1 MNHCQTLDEKQLLL
15 LLKEGDEHAF
25 FEIYHLYKEQIG
37 YRLLR
42 LLRSDELAEEVLQDV
57 FMKVWSGRKSIDET
71 LSFKAYL
78 HRIAQNLVI
87 DLMRRATKE
96 RTIYDHIMATTSE
109 LYSHIE
115 ENIFKKENEQLLY
128 QVIDMLPP
136 QRKKV
141 FLLFKIEGKSYKEI
155 SEELGISAST
165 IKEHIQK
172 ATLFVKERL
181 TTTSG
186 LHLLLLVYLTMD

>member
-1 MNHCQTLDEKQLLL
+1 MNQCHTLDEKQLLS
-15 LLKEGDEHAF
+15 LLKEGDENAF
-25 FEIYHLYKEQIG
+25 FEIYHLYKDRIG

-57 FMKVWSGRKSIDET
+57 FMKVWAGRENIDPE
-71 LSFKAYL
+71 LSFKSYIY
-78 HRIAQNLVI
+78 RIAQNLVI

-96 RTIYDHIMATTSE
+96 RAIYDHIMASSSE

-115 ENIFKKENEQLLY
+115 ENIYRKENEQLLHS
-128 QVIDMLPP
+128 VIDMLPP

-155 SEELGISAST
+155 SEELGISHST

-172 ATLFVKERL
+172 ATVFVKERL
-181 TTTSG
+181 TASSG
-186 LHLLLLVYLTMD
+186 LQLLLLIYLAMD